1 VIVFHVDIYFLQKEL
16 WNVYNVESTLNP
28 QVKDELHE
36 ELNIEE
42 HEVKLDR

>member
-1 VIVFHVDIYFLQKEL
+1 MDVFFLQKEL
-16 WNVYNVESTLNP
+16 WNVSNVESSVNP
-28 QVKDELHE
+28 PIKDELHE